1 LNARG
6 IPITPPLNSKTAFIL
21 IGPVVVV
28 VIMLELINTLP
39 AVIELTFKLAPPT
52 PICPAI

>member
-1 LNARG
+1 M
-6 IPITPPLNSKTAFIL
+6 PITPPLNSKLAFIL
-21 IGPVVVV
+21 IGPPVVV

-39 AVIELTFKLAPPT
+39 AVIEFTFKLAPPP